1 MTPERKVPELAEIP
15 KKVWES
21 NIPIGDDWGYVPN
34 DRFKSAQEL
43 LETFVDVVSKGGN
56 LILGVGPKP
65 DGTFTDEETKILQE
79 IGNWLNIYG
88 EGIYE
93 TRSQPKEWQNQWKL
107 TYSKDQTIHY
117 AFQSI
122 RFTQEKIF
130 LADIEADKHHVIKD
144 LSTKKELEV
153 YTEED
158 QIYILSSELEK
169 PAIGLI
175 GLEIL
180 KKPQG

>member
-1 MTPERKVPELAEIP
+1 M
-15 KKVWES
+15 
-21 NIPIGDDWGYVPN
+21 
-34 DRFKSAQEL
+34 
-43 LETFVDVVSKGGN
+43 ETFVDVVSKGGN

-122 RFTQEKIF
+122 RFAQEKIF
-130 LADIEADKHHVIKD
+130 LADIEAEKHHVIKD

-169 PAIGLI
+169 PSIGLI
-175 GLEIL
+175 GFEIL
-180 KKPQG
+180 KKPQE

>member
-1 MTPERKVPELAEIP
+1 MDLLWLDAGWCGQKKEDLKMDRLAEIAREKQPELIIVDRMMGGRHENYVPPERKVPELAEIP

-34 DRFKSAQEL
+34 DRFKSSQEL

-93 TRSQPKEWQNQWKL
+93 TR
-107 TYSKDQTIHY
+107 
-117 AFQSI
+117 
-122 RFTQEKIF
+122 
-130 LADIEADKHHVIKD
+130 
-144 LSTKKELEV
+144 
-153 YTEED
+153 
-158 QIYILSSELEK
+158 
-169 PAIGLI
+169 
-175 GLEIL
+175 
-180 KKPQG
+180 